1 MVPGSQE
8 AAASPAPLPTAGDVR
23 RFLDATAALLRFPP
37 WTLGISEVYAGGE
50 WLEALVLVESS
61 GRPDVRRYEPHL
73 DRVADG
79 DVPVR
84 DDGDR
89 EDDSSWGPMQVLGS
103 NLRELLGLAPM
114 TRANWRR
121 IACNWPVGVGLGA
134 LFLERELRG
143 ASGRV
148 AVALARY
155 NGGPRDNP
163 RPDGTLRNQDYVDR
177 VRAKA
182 AEVWAD
188 RVNQARSSEVRR
200 SLGAGR

>member
-1 MVPGSQE
+1 MVLPGD

-23 RFLDATAALLRFPP
+23 RFLDATAALLHFPP
-37 WTLGISEVYAGGE
+37 WTLGISETYTGGE

-73 DRVADG
+73 DRAPDG
-79 DVPVR
+79 DVPGR
-84 DDGDR
+84 DDGDC
-89 EDDSSWGPMQVLGS
+89 EDDASWGPMQILGS

-121 IACNWPVGVGLGA
+121 IACNWPLGVGLGA
-134 LFLERELRG
+134 LFLAAELRG
-143 ASGRV
+143 ADERV

-163 RPDGTLRNQDYVDR
+163 RPDGTKRNQAYVDR